1 MNIAQLHAAHDPSRS
16 PSSKPKSEPRLTKDG
31 RPLNVLI
38 VEDDMLVGT
47 VLSEAIEEHG
57 GRVIG
62 LAAEPADA
70 FGLVVEHRPD
80 VVVMDVRLK
89 DGHDGLHAAEAMRL
103 LYRTPIV
110 FCTGY
115 GDSETLKR
123 IQAFGGAECLI
134 KPVLPAELRDAILRA
149 CG

>member
-1 MNIAQLHAAHDPSRS
+1 MNTYHLHAAHDPSRS
-16 PSSKPKSEPRLTKDG
+16 PKSKANSEPWLTRDD

-38 VEDDMLVGT
+38 VEDDILVGS

-57 GRVIG
+57 GSVIG
-62 LAAEPADA
+62 IAAEPADA

-89 DGHDGLHAAEAMRL
+89 DGHDGLHAAEAMRI

-115 GDSETLKR
+115 GDPETLQR
-123 IQAFGGAECLI
+123 IRAFGGAECLI